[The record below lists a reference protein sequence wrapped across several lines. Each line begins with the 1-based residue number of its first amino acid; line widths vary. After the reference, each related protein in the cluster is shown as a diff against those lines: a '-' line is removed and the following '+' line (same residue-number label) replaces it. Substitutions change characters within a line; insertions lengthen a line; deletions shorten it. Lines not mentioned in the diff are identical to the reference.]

1 MQYVRLAKIPR
12 PVSRLL
18 FGCAYPGMIAGEDQT
33 ALLDQAFAAGV
44 NAIDTAENY
53 GKSELILGAWM
64 AERSNRDQLTIITK
78 GCHPYGRSRV
88 TPEDMRHDFAQ
99 SLERLR
105 TDHVDVY
112 MLHRDDPQRDV
123 GEIME
128 ALNEFVRAG
137 QTLRI
142 GASNWTMPRVR
153 EANAY
158 AHAHGLEPFSV
169 LSPNYSLARQIGDP
183 WGGCTALSGEEHAAD
198 RAWCAQE
205 GITVIAYAALGARFP
220 CRQDIEQRARAP
232 RSLSGR
238 GRPPRLFLPGE
249 PRAPAPR
256 RAPGRAKGLQRRPDR
271 PCLRPHGR
279 IGHPPRH
286 QRHQTASSRSQYR
299 RVGHCPD
306 GGRTRLA
313 RSAGLI
319 RKSAK
324 GTATF
329 ALFPPRARVFAP
341 ARKFFLT
348 SGANPCII
356 SLAGEKRFSPTHRG
370 MV

>member
-205 GITVIAYAALGARFP
+205 GITVIAYAALAHGFLAGKILSSEPTRL
-220 CRQDIEQRARAP
+220 EA
-232 RSLSGR
+232 SLDEGGR
-238 GRPPRLFLPGE
+238 RGYFYPENLERL
-249 PRAPAPR
+249 R
-256 RAPGRAKGLQRRPDR
+256 RAEHLAAQKSCSVAQIALAYVLTDELGILPAISATK
-271 PCLRPHGR
+271 
-279 IGHPPRH
+279 
-286 QRHQTASSRSQYR
+286 QRHLEANIAALDIALTAEE
-299 RVGHCPD
+299 
-306 GGRTRLA
+306 
-313 RSAGLI
+313 
-319 RKSAK
+319 
-324 GTATF
+324 
-329 ALFPPRARVFAP
+329 RAWLDLQA
-341 ARKFFLT
+341 
-348 SGANPCII
+348 
-356 SLAGEKRFSPTHRG
+356 
-370 MV
+370 